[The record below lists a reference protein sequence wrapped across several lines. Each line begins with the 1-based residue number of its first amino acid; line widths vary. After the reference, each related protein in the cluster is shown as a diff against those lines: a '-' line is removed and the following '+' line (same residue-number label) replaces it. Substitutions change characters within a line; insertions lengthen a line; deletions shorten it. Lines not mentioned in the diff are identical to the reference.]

1 MSTLTHWAGGI
12 LRFWPKMETSS
23 SQHRRQKKERDSSN
37 LVTLCKILKTVHI
50 LDHCKGHG
58 DSLDLYCHGS
68 LRYQDTTTV
77 VDGSGTDTGAS
88 KLGLVCQDGKFVSVK
103 DQAAFSVEEATCSR
117 KQEPRLVR
125 NQNGCSAVGADGRK
139 DGEEKRFIRWIHS

>member
-1 MSTLTHWAGGI
+1 MHTLD
-12 LRFWPKMETSS
+12 E
-23 SQHRRQKKERDSSN
+23 EE
-37 LVTLCKILKTVHI
+37 
-50 LDHCKGHG
+50 
-58 DSLDLYCHGS
+58 SLDLYCHGS

-77 VDGSGTDTGAS
+77 VDGSGADTGSS

-125 NQNGCSAVGADGRK
+125 NPQSCSAVGADGRK
-139 DGEEKRFIRWIHS
+139 DGEEKRFII